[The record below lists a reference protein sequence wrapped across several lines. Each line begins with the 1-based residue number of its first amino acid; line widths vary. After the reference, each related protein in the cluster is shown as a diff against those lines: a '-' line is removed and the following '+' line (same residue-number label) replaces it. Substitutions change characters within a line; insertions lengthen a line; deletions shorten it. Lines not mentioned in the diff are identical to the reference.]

1 MKNPTPRSAKPPIDR
16 GAELAQQPAPPAQA
30 TQAAPG
36 PQPGDP
42 LMPTVENE
50 PPFVFTPGPGITARD
65 VMEITLMTWLQ
76 LTGSTVEVQKGALA
90 AQALSPDRVAALSD
104 SARKH
109 MSPLGQH

>member
-1 MKNPTPRSAKPPIDR
+1 MKNPSTKPAKPPIDR
-16 GAELAQQPAPPAQA
+16 DAELAQQPASPGQA
-30 TQAAPG
+30 PQAAPG

-42 LMPTVENE
+42 LMPTIENA
-50 PPFVFTPGPGITARD
+50 PPFVFTPGAGITARD

-76 LTGSTVEVQKGALA
+76 LTGSPVEVQKGALA
-90 AQALSPDRVAALSD
+90 GQALSPDRMAQLSD